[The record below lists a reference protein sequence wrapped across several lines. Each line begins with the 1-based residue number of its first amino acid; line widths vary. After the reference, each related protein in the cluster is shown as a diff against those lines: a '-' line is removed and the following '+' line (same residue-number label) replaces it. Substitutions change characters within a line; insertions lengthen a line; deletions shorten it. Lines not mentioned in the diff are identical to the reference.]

1 MQPKNMP
8 FLQSSCVD
16 SSRSGL
22 NALSSATRWTPAF
35 SEVRRSNET
44 EKRRGE
50 WQRNLYLSAMTNEE
64 SPPYA
69 QWPFVIRNA
78 IVHEHGS
85 DAASLTNSLRLLSLC
100 LFGCLVQ
107 SVVDHLS
114 APSLRLDHV
123 LLLSLCLF
131 GCLVKSVVDHLS
143 APSLSLPVWL
153 LGPKRR

>member
-8 FLQSSCVD
+8 FVQSSCVD

-22 NALSSATRWTPAF
+22 NALSSATGWTPAF

-69 QWPFVIRNA
+69 QWPFVIRNT

-85 DAASLTNSLRLLSLC
+85 DAHGDCFFATPYPYATKKCQHFLFFPAFDLQTAEIDQRLTNKLPGQDFVWYCNPKSKLKQC
-100 LFGCLVQ
+100 GK
-107 SVVDHLS
+107 HY
-114 APSLRLDHV
+114 HV
-123 LLLSLCLF
+123 F
-131 GCLVKSVVDHLS
+131 VK
-143 APSLSLPVWL
+143 
-153 LGPKRR
+153 K